1 MDAGVI
7 KNMKHLYRKEVLRKQ
22 IHALEHKIPFQINMK
37 EVVMLIAHAWNL
49 VQRETI
55 QNCFR
60 QSQIETRAEVEMVS
74 EANDKATSGEDM
86 IGLLKSH
93 GVEEDSEE
101 EVETTDF
108 PKILI
113 KTEALTHLN
122 SLRDFVLNT
131 VERPLVSE
139 KVCEA
144 LTLLQLE
151 IHEASVRGL
160 SQKTITD
167 YFKAAS

>member
-93 GVEEDSEE
+93 GVDLPETFSFEEFVEADAHLQTCGIPTDDDIISELLS
-101 EVETTDF
+101 
-108 PKILI
+108 K
-113 KTEALTHLN
+113 N
-122 SLRDFVLNT
+122 S
-131 VERPLVSE
+131 
-139 KVCEA
+139 
-144 LTLLQLE
+144 
-151 IHEASVRGL
+151 
-160 SQKTITD
+160 
-167 YFKAAS
+167 